1 MTEPAAAGVTPAGD
15 LGTHT
20 EPPPSLQRSGPRS
33 RRAARLWS
41 RARKAGPA
49 YWLLAAM
56 VAVGLAMRVV
66 AITSWWPAITTVA
79 DSWPYAVY
87 AETDPL
93 GDPQHPAGYPAMLA
107 VIGFLTREL
116 AVSIIIQHLLGI
128 VSALLLFAA
137 VRRMTGSP
145 WPALAPAAVVLL
157 NADQIF
163 LEHTI
168 MSEGPFVAVVAGAA
182 YASVRAIDRPD
193 PWWRWPAAA
202 AALIVAAAVFRSAAL
217 FFLPVAALAILL
229 AAPRPWRPRWRGP
242 VAILAVG
249 ATLLA
254 GYGLANLAAN
264 DRLELGPTQG
274 WHLYGRVA
282 PFADCGQ
289 FTPPEGTDRLCE
301 TTPPDSRL
309 GGDYYLYDPASPAL
323 KAYGAQ
329 PWNEGDA
336 DMGAWARQVIVH
348 QPKTYALAVWRDL
361 RAYFVPTTRQFKLG
375 TGGDLDPQLDWT
387 ASGPGYADTIRDVE
401 AGMQEFFNPFR
412 TTKDASGLDFLHGY
426 QRVFRFGATLLTLT
440 TLLTLVGLLV
450 GPRRSR
456 IGVLLFGVGGLSLLA
471 VPTLTVYYTGRY
483 SVPVAPLM
491 AAGAGITVWTLWRME
506 AQRRRQAV

>member
-1 MTEPAAAGVTPAGD
+1 MEPWDAPGHATDRVRSRCDHSLCSRGAKDAGGRRLRAPTHGLPVRLSAPSRGVTTDGACPGAGAAGRSVPGSCQKAGGWMTEPAAAGVTPAGD

-145 WPALAPAAVVLL
+145 WPALARAAVVLL

-202 AALIVAAAVFRSAAL
+202 AALIVAAAVFPVRGALLLACSCARDPARRAA
-217 FFLPVAALAILL
+217 PVAT
-229 AAPRPWRPRWRGP
+229 P
-242 VAILAVG
+242 VARTSRHLG
-249 ATLLA
+249 CRRHPPR
-254 GYGLANLAAN
+254 
-264 DRLELGPTQG
+264 RL
-274 WHLYGRVA
+274 
-282 PFADCGQ
+282 
-289 FTPPEGTDRLCE
+289 
-301 TTPPDSRL
+301 
-309 GGDYYLYDPASPAL
+309 
-323 KAYGAQ
+323 
-329 PWNEGDA
+329 
-336 DMGAWARQVIVH
+336 WARQ
-348 QPKTYALAVWRDL
+348 
-361 RAYFVPTTRQFKLG
+361 
-375 TGGDLDPQLDWT
+375 
-387 ASGPGYADTIRDVE
+387 
-401 AGMQEFFNPFR
+401 
-412 TTKDASGLDFLHGY
+412 
-426 QRVFRFGATLLTLT
+426 
-440 TLLTLVGLLV
+440 
-450 GPRRSR
+450 SR
-456 IGVLLFGVGGLSLLA
+456 G
-471 VPTLTVYYTGRY
+471 
-483 SVPVAPLM
+483 
-491 AAGAGITVWTLWRME
+491 
-506 AQRRRQAV
+506 Q